1 MTIVCEKHV
10 NCTAVA
16 IEPVGVVH
24 FAHSAR
30 AKHLSI
36 TVRHD
41 QSIRVAIPKGVAQA
55 RAEKFLKAK
64 IPWIKKSLAKIQR
77 LQKQRHEQPQYDIL
91 NIDRSNAKA
100 YLTLRINQLANKYG
114 YEFNK
119 LFIRNQKTR
128 WGSCSSKD
136 NISLNMKLVFLPVEL
151 QDYVILH
158 ELVHTREKNHG
169 KKFWNEL
176 DKLVGNAKELRKQI
190 RQYRLK

>member
-1 MTIVCEKHV
+1 MTGVCERHI

-16 IEPVGVVH
+16 VEPIGVVH

-30 AKHLSI
+30 AKRLSI

-41 QSIRVAIPKGVAQA
+41 QSIRVAIPKGVTQA

-64 IPWIKKSLAKIQR
+64 IPWIKKSLAKIER
-77 LQKQRHEQPQYDIL
+77 LQKQRHEQPQYDIRS
-91 NIDRSNAKA
+91 IDRGKAKA
-100 YLTLRINQLANKYG
+100 YLTFRINQLANKYG
-114 YEFNK
+114 FEFNK

-158 ELVHTREKNHG
+158 ELVHTKEKNHG
-169 KKFWNEL
+169 KKFWNVM
-176 DKLVGNAKELRKQI
+176 DKLVGDAKGLRKQI
-190 RQYRLK
+190 RRHRLK